1 MPAMR
6 TTHFVWAQI
15 GDDLNAQKIVF
26 NYMIRNNEA
35 AKIAQWVICNSTHE
49 IEPSAFSFSPNIV
62 PIGPLQEIKSK
73 HIDHLPGSFWPE
85 DTDCLN
91 WLDQQLDKSVI
102 YIAFG
107 SFTIFDLLQLQ
118 ELAIALELSNKPFL
132 WVVRSDLNNGANY
145 DFLEEFKGRLSSHG
159 KIVSWAPQK
168 QVLRHPAIA
177 CFVSHC
183 GWNST
188 TEGLINGVPFL
199 CWPYFADQFLNE
211 TYICDIWKVGLR
223 LNCNNDGI
231 IGREEITFKINQV
244 LQDQG
249 FKERAS
255 QLKDIAISSIEE
267 GGSSNKNLN
276 DFIEWIK
283 NMHDIEQV

>member
-26 NYMIRNNEA
+26 NYMMRNNEA

-159 KIVSWAPQK
+159 KRISWAPQK